1 MIVNA
6 WQQRK
11 EQTIRGNQVRK
22 IRSITRLVLRSILNT
37 CNDIPV
43 DHCCVGISTMKMIKR
58 ACKSFFIHKKKGSFN
73 FSDWSNFNESRLN
86 SVKKTKIGYGK
97 SNLFCKY

>member
-1 MIVNA
+1 MIVDA

-22 IRSITRLVLRSILNT
+22 IGSITRLVFRSILNT
-37 CNDIPV
+37 FNDIPV
-43 DHCCVGISTMKMIKR
+43 DHCCVGISTMKMIR
-58 ACKSFFIHKKKGSFN
+58 TACKSFFIHKQKEV

-86 SVKKTKIGYGK
+86 SVQKTKIGYGK
-97 SNLFCKY
+97 